1 MQHPMRRILR
11 MQCPEEDVLKVFRKL
26 QGEVEDELNLL
37 NNNSRRQ
44 QDVQHLPLHLTLR
57 SNVPFVMLQREDVEK
72 RKILVLLL
80 EK

>member
-1 MQHPMRRILR
+1 

-37 NNNSRRQ
+37 NNNNRRQ

-57 SNVPFVMLQREDVEK
+57 SNVTFVMLQREDVEK
-72 RKILVLLL
+72 RKIPVLL